1 MEQFSV
7 RLSDE
12 RGQAVRRLAAARGT
26 SINQTFEDLVAAA
39 TDPALADDE
48 RQALRKRLAWAGL
61 VFRSLR
67 PAGRGSAGRGGAR
80 ARPGRCGRGHAAG
93 QTRPRGAALSALW
106 DSSALV
112 KLYADEEGAEEARQW
127 RGGVVMSALSMTEVL
142 AAHLGKDAAR

>member
-48 RQALRKRLAWAGL
+48 RQALRKRLARAGL
-61 VFRSLR
+61 VFDRSALPDVEA
-67 PAGRGSAGRGGAR
+67 PAEEELAR
-80 ARPGRCGRGHAAG
+80 ARAAAG
-93 QTRPRGAALSALW
+93 GDTPLAK
-106 DSSALV
+106 LV
-112 KLYADEEGAEEARQW
+112 REGR
-127 RGGVVMSALSMTEVL
+127 R
-142 AAHLGKDAAR
+142 